1 MGLED
6 LVNKAKNAAGGVAG
20 QAGGLADKAKQAM
33 QSDKAEE
40 ISDSLL
46 DKAADLAN
54 KVTGEKFSD
63 QVQQARDAADKAI
76 GNE

>member
-6 LVNKAKNAAGGVAG
+6 LVNKAKSAAENAAG
-20 QAGGLADKAKQAM
+20 QAGGLAEQARQAL

-40 ISDSLL
+40 ISDSVL

-54 KVTGEKFSD
+54 KVTGDKFSD